1 MHNEMVTQA
10 DHSAEV
16 CDCRMTVSLLVIDF
30 LRCLTSSTYYGSC
43 CAISFMI

>member
-16 CDCRMTVSLLVIDF
+16 CDCRMTVSLLAGMVSM
-30 LRCLTSSTYYGSC
+30 LSAKLC
-43 CAISFMI
+43 